1 MSVYSPSLKVSL
13 CHNCPG
19 TDIHNPWDRFMN
31 AVTDTDAMIAM
42 RSCIQKVATG
52 PEYSKDLSFDEAHQA
67 MKLILADKADP
78 VQTGIF
84 FIALR
89 MKRETDEENKGVLQ
103 AIIDSSD
110 LVTAEVD
117 ELVDVAD
124 PYDGYTRGVP
134 ASPFLPPVL
143 AACGVPAVSHGL
155 DSVGPKF
162 GITHH
167 KVLKA
172 AGVDVTLS
180 PNEAAKRIADNT
192 LGWAY
197 IDQSVYCPP
206 LHDLVSLRQR
216 MVKRQVITTVEVLV
230 GPIRARNK
238 THLYTGYV
246 HKAYPPIYAELARH
260 AGFSSMLL
268 ARGVE
273 GGLIPSLQQPA
284 KVYFYYDKGAED
296 FIEVTPQSIGIESST
311 RAVPIPSDAP
321 NAQEKGDT
329 IATTIDSDVV
339 AAIAAEKGI
348 EALKGTRGGTYDSLV
363 YAGAL
368 VLNHL
373 QRHDSL
379 SSAADAVRE
388 VLDSGAA
395 LAHFEAATR

>member
-1 MSVYSPSLKVSL
+1 
-13 CHNCPG
+13 
-19 TDIHNPWDRFMN
+19 MN

-67 MKLILADKADP
+67 MKLILEEKADP
-78 VQTGIF
+78 VQIGILL
-84 FIALR
+84 IALR

-103 AIIDSSD
+103 AIIDASN

-134 ASPFLPPVL
+134 ASPFLPAVL
-143 AACGVPAVSHGL
+143 ATCGVPAVSHGL
-155 DSVGPKF
+155 DTVGPKF

-172 AGVDVTLS
+172 AGVNVALS
-180 PNEAAKRIADNT
+180 PNEAAKHIGDPDI
-192 LGWAY
+192 GWAY
-197 IDQSVYCPP
+197 IDQSAYCPP
-206 LHDLVSLRQR
+206 LHDLISLRQR
-216 MVKRQVITTVEVLV
+216 MVKRQVITTAEVLI
-230 GPIRARNK
+230 GPVRARNR

-246 HKAYPPIYAELARH
+246 HKAYPPIYADLARH
-260 AGFSSMLL
+260 AGFDSMLL

-284 KVYFYYDKGAED
+284 RVWYYYDKGEET
-296 FIEVTPQSIGIESST
+296 FLEVNPKSIGIEAAA
-311 RAVPIPSDAP
+311 RAVPIPRDVPGAR
-321 NAQEKGDT
+321 EKGDK
-329 IATTIDSDVV
+329 IATAIDADAV
-339 AAIAAEKGI
+339 AAVAAEKGI
-348 EALKGTRGGTYDSLV
+348 AALKGTQGGTYDSLV

-373 QRHDSL
+373 QRYDSL
-379 SSAADAVRE
+379 ASAADAVRQA
-388 VLDSGAA
+388 LDSGAA

>member
-1 MSVYSPSLKVSL
+1 
-13 CHNCPG
+13 
-19 TDIHNPWDRFMN
+19 MN

-67 MKLILADKADP
+67 MKLILEEKADP
-78 VQTGIF
+78 VQIGIL

-103 AIIDSSD
+103 AIIDSSN

-134 ASPFLPPVL
+134 SSPFLPAVL

-155 DSVGPKF
+155 DTVGPKF

-172 AGVDVTLS
+172 AGVDVGLS
-180 PNEAAKRIADNT
+180 PNEAAKRIGDPDI
-192 LGWAY
+192 GWAY
-197 IDQSVYCPP
+197 IDQSAYCPP
-206 LHDLVSLRQR
+206 LHDLISLRQR
-216 MVKRQVITTVEVLV
+216 MVKRQVITTVEVLI
-230 GPIRARNK
+230 GPMRARNR

-260 AGFSSMLL
+260 AGFDSMLL

-284 KVYFYYDKGAED
+284 RVWYYYDKGEETYL
-296 FIEVTPQSIGIESST
+296 EVTPKSIGIEAAS
-311 RAVPIPSDAP
+311 RAVPIPKDVP
-321 NAQEKGDT
+321 GAQEKGDN
-329 IATTIDSDVV
+329 IATTLDADAV
-339 AAIAAEKGI
+339 AAVAADNGIAA
-348 EALKGTRGGTYDSLV
+348 LRGTQGGTYDSLV
-363 YAGAL
+363 YAGTL

-373 QRHDSL
+373 QRYDSL
-379 SSAADAVRE
+379 ASAADAVRQA
-388 VLDSGAA
+388 LDSGAA